1 MCFEIMEN
9 FIAYNPTKVHFGRGV
24 VNDLGKTARRYGN
37 RVLLMYGKGSAVKNG
52 YYNQVKE
59 QLVGAGL
66 QVAEYS
72 GVKPN
77 PVIDDVEKAA
87 DLGRRERSE
96 LIVPLGGGSV
106 IDSAKITALCIAND
120 MKGWDI
126 ITGSAEP
133 EKTLPLIAVLT
144 LAATGTEMNGS
155 AVVQNPKTR
164 EKLGYWNPLNFP
176 AHSFLDPEYTYTV
189 PENYTAYGIA
199 DLIAHCLEN
208 FFGKGDS
215 PLSDRFIYS
224 IIQEA
229 LEVAPL
235 VLKEPRNYEYRA
247 RIMWAATNA
256 LNGLT
261 QQGKAYGD
269 WGVHAI
275 GHTLSFLYDTP
286 HGATLSIAYPAW
298 LKLHAGRIPERI
310 TTLGKHL
317 FGVHTPA
324 RTIEKVRKMFTSL
337 RCPLHLSDIGIDN
350 SQKTEIVKLMNAN
363 RVTGRNYEL
372 SDTDHLKLVNFMM

>member
-1 MCFEIMEN
+1 MEN
-9 FIAYNPTKVHFGRGV
+9 FIAHNPTKVHFGRGV
-24 VNDLGKTARRYGN
+24 VNDLGKAARSYGS
-37 RVLLMYGKGSAVKNG
+37 RVLFMYGKGSAVKNG
-52 YYNQVKE
+52 YYDQVKE
-59 QLVGAGL
+59 QLVGAGM

-72 GVKPN
+72 GIKPN
-77 PVIDDVEKAA
+77 PVIGDVEMAA
-87 DLGRRERSE
+87 DLGRREQSE
-96 LIVPLGGGSV
+96 LIVALGGGSV

-126 ITGSAEP
+126 MTGAAEP
-133 EKTLPLIAVLT
+133 VKTIPLIAVLT

-155 AVVQNPKTR
+155 AVVQNPETR

-176 AHSFLDPEYTYTV
+176 VHSFLDPEYTYTV
-189 PENYTAYGIA
+189 PEDYTAYGIA

-208 FFGKGDS
+208 FFGKGDA

-229 LEVAPL
+229 LEVGPL
-235 VLKEPRNYEYRA
+235 VLKEPENYEYRA

-298 LKLHAGRIPERI
+298 LKLQADRIPERI
-310 TTLGKHL
+310 TTLGKNL
-317 FGVHTPA
+317 FGVHTPD
-324 RTIEKVRKMFTSL
+324 RTIEKVKKMFTSL
-337 RCPLHLSDIGIDN
+337 RCPLYLSDIGIDN
-350 SQKTEIVKLMNAN
+350 SHKTEIVKLMNTN
-363 RVTGRNYEL
+363 RVTGRNYAL
-372 SDTDHLKLVNFMM
+372 SDADHLKLVNYMM

>member
-1 MCFEIMEN
+1 MEN
-9 FIAYNPTKVHFGRGV
+9 FIAHNPTKVHFGRGV
-24 VNDLGKTARRYGN
+24 VNDLGKAASRYGN
-37 RVLLMYGKGSAVKNG
+37 RVLFMYGKGSAVKNG
-52 YYNQVKE
+52 YYDQVKK
-59 QLVGAGL
+59 QLTGAGM

-72 GVKPN
+72 GIKPN

-96 LIVPLGGGSV
+96 LVVALGGGSV

-126 ITGSAEP
+126 MTGTAEP
-133 EKTLPLIAVLT
+133 VKTIPLIAVLT

-155 AVVQNPKTR
+155 AVVQNPETR

-189 PENYTAYGIA
+189 PEDYTAYGIA

-208 FFGKGDS
+208 FFGKGDA

-229 LEVAPL
+229 LEVGPL
-235 VLKEPRNYEYRA
+235 VLKHPRNYEYRA

-310 TTLGKHL
+310 TTLGNNL
-317 FGVHTPA
+317 FGVNTPA
-324 RTIEKVRKMFTSL
+324 RTIEEVRKMFSRL

-350 SQKTEIVKLMNAN
+350 SHKTQIVNLMHAN

-372 SDTDHLKLVNFMM
+372 SNADHLKLVNYMM